1 MALSGGSG
9 RGRQTFNEINITPL
23 TDVFLVLLVIMFLIA
38 PLLDNKA
45 ALKVDPPAAESA
57 KSTDVSKMKSILI
70 EITKEGTIAIDGQV
84 VAEAEVP
91 IEQIQPKVY
100 EVLKKTADEIS
111 GGASPQP
118 AAQEG
123 AEGQTASAEK
133 PLVKLK
139 ADNKV
144 DYGRVVAVLDAINK
158 AQLGKLSL
166 VTSVPA
172 GQIVQ

>member
-1 MALSGGSG
+1 MALSGGG
-9 RGRQTFNEINITPL
+9 KGRQTFNEINITPL

-57 KSTDVSKMKSILI
+57 KSTDVSKLKSILI
-70 EITKEGTIAIDGQV
+70 EVTKDGTIAIDGQV
-84 VAEAEVP
+84 VAEADVP
-91 IEQIQPKVY
+91 VEQVQSKVY
-100 EVLKKTADEIS
+100 ETLKKTADSIT
-111 GGASPQP
+111 GGANPQ
-118 AAQEG
+118 AAAPEG
-123 AEGQTASAEK
+123 EVASAGAEK

-166 VTSVPA
+166 VTTVPA
-172 GQIVQ
+172 GQVGQ